1 MNEPKWYRELTPYQW
16 RVLICACL
24 GWALDIMDGYLY
36 AIILFPAMSDLLGTA
51 ESATIGLYGGFVLS
65 IFMIGWALGGLIF
78 GPIADGNGR
87 AKTMAIT
94 ILIYA
99 SFTGLSGIAGNWQE
113 LALYRFLTGIGIG
126 GEWAAGAAL
135 IAETW
140 PAKSRAKAA
149 GIMQSSGGIGF
160 FLATG
165 LYLFVGPYGWRWVF
179 ALGVLPALVAFYI
192 RRSLEEPQRWTR
204 ARAQQNPLPL
214 LFKKPVRRDVLIG
227 TGLAVVATFGY
238 QGAIQWV
245 PSWIAAMLYAQ
256 GTKEVIRQVS
266 LVMTTLTT
274 GGIIGCLFLPFVADR
289 WGRKSALLIYFLG
302 ALLSVPTTF
311 LLARELSH
319 AVIAA
324 PIMGFFASGVT
335 TGFAI
340 YFPELFPTAIR
351 ATAQGFC
358 YNFARFFSAAG
369 PLLAGVLTSTH
380 GSFAPAIATIGS
392 VYLIGLIILIF
403 ARETHGQALPD

>member
-1 MNEPKWYRELTPYQW
+1 MEPKWYQELTAYQW
-16 RVLICACL
+16 RVLLCACL

-36 AIILFPAMSDLLGTA
+36 AIILFPAMSDLLGTSENA
-51 ESATIGLYGGFVLS
+51 VIGLYGGIVLS

-78 GPIADGNGR
+78 GPIADRYGR

-392 VYLIGLIILIF
+392 VYLIGLVILIF